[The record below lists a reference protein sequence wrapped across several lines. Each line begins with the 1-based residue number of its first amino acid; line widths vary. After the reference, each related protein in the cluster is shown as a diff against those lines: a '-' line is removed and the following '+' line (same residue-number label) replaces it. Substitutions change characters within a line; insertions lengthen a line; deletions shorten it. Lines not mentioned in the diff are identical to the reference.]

1 MCQIIEDY
9 RKQCSEDK
17 TRITRELKSH
27 YVPKLHE
34 ARLAF
39 EESSKREREM
49 QEQNGVLQ
57 DERQAFKQQTE
68 RLNEMKQALVS

>member
-17 TRITRELKSH
+17 ARITRELKAH

-34 ARLAF
+34 IRVAY
-39 EESSKREREM
+39 EESAKREREM

-57 DERQAFKQQTE
+57 DERQALKQQTD